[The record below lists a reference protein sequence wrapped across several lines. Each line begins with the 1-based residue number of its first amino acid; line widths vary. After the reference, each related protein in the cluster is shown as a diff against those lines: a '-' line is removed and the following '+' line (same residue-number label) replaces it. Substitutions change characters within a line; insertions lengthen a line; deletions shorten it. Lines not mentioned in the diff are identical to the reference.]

1 MKKLLVAGLAI
12 IWSLGISGNAVAD
25 TVIYNYTVAM
35 QEGVPFPVSMIP
47 EFQPVGFEMSGM
59 VVTVLFEDNKEKNYI
74 WPDLQGDLV
83 GVSDSTSGFGW
94 SLSLP
99 GDLDTYYDGWT
110 LASTSATIKKIVIDA
125 VRGYT
130 VSDTSH
136 LLGTYVDGYNKT
148 VTYPIQG
155 TNGSMQGWTFSE
167 TGSSPYPNTY
177 TVTYSGAIYLK
188 GENWADSPVGD
199 LYRYLTIDFGTT
211 SFNAGSKLTF
221 RADTDKM
228 TPVPEPTTLLLFAT
242 GLAGLAAVGRHRRN

>member
-1 MKKLLVAGLAI
+1 MKKIFVAGLATLG
-12 IWSLGISGNAVAD
+12 SLGVVGSATAGLFEVKYITETTVPVLEIADFSPSGA
-25 TVIYNYTVAM
+25 
-35 QEGVPFPVSMIP
+35 SMIGMK
-47 EFQPVGFEMSGM
+47 VTATFENGTSE
-59 VVTVLFEDNKEKNYI
+59 TLSWSSINTTT
-74 WPDLQGDLV
+74 W
-83 GVSDSTSGFGW
+83 GVQKTNTTNGW
-94 SLSLP
+94 SLFESGNTYYDSWTLTSTSAAIQKIVLDGLP
-99 GDLDTYYDGWT
+99 GD
-110 LASTSATIKKIVIDA
+110 
-125 VRGYT
+125 T
-130 VSDTSH
+130 VFDTSH
-136 LLGTYVDGYNKT
+136 LTETFSSNGNQI
-148 VTYPIQG
+148 TYPIAG
-155 TNGSMQGWTFSE
+155 TAGSMQGWTFSE